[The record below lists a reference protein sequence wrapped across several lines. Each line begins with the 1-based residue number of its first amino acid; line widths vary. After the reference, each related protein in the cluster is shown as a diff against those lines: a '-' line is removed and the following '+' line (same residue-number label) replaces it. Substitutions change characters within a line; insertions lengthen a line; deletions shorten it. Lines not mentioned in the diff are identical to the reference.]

1 MMHAEKVI
9 FETNK
14 QGANYKFAPIAS

>member
-1 MMHAEKVI
+1 MHAEKVI